1 MWFFVIDVV
10 RGCSSL
16 IKISCAFCTTENI
29 THMFK
34 YLRIISFLAIFVFV
48 GCASPTIY
56 TKPEFSDV
64 TKSHQKVAILPF
76 TVNIDSK
83 NQSKDFTI
91 EMAKKAEKDEGYL
104 FQQQIYAQFL
114 KQQSK
119 GRYTVNFQ
127 DVEYT
132 NSRLYKSGITYENIV
147 NYSKSDLARI
157 LEVDA
162 IISGVIKR
170 TKPMSGTGAAVLGI
184 LVGYWGATNKVD
196 VSLNVYDGKSS
207 DLLWK
212 YDHEASGSLGSS
224 PEGLAK
230 SLMKGISKDFP
241 YKKEKN

>member
-1 MWFFVIDVV
+1 
-10 RGCSSL
+10 
-16 IKISCAFCTTENI
+16 
-29 THMFK
+29 MFK
-34 YLRIISFLAIFVFV
+34 YLRIFSFLAIFVFV

-64 TKSHQKVAILPF
+64 TKSHRKVAILPF

-83 NQSKDFTI
+83 NQSKDFTV
-91 EMAKKAEKDEGYL
+91 EMARKAEKDEGYL

-119 GRYTVNFQ
+119 GRYTVDFQ

-132 NSRLYKSGITYENIV
+132 NFLLRKGGITYENIM
-147 NYSKSDLARI
+147 NYTKSDLARK
-157 LEVDA
+157 LGVDA
-162 IISGVIKR
+162 VISGTIKR

-184 LVGYWGATNKVD
+184 LVGYWGSTNKVD
-196 VSLNVYDGKSS
+196 VSLNLYGEKSN

-212 YDHEASGSLGSS
+212 YDHEASGSVGSS
-224 PEGLAK
+224 PERLAK

-241 YKKEKN
+241 YKRQKS